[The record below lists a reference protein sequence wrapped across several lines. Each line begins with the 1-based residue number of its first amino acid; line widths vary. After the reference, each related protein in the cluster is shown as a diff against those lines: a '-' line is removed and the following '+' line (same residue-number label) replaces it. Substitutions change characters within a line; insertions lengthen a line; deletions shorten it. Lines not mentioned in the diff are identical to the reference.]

1 MNNYFL
7 DFSNFFRF
15 QLNPIIYY
23 MKNHSYRHRALFMS
37 ACALLFRGTVV
48 NAQEKMTLK
57 DAINYAL
64 ENKAD
69 ARKAKLQVENSEN
82 LIGEVRSRALPQ
94 ISAQGNLMYNP
105 ILQEMAMPGDIIGMP
120 GETLLVAFG
129 QKWTAIGGVH
139 LSQNLFDY
147 SVFTGLKAAK
157 TTREFYNVNEQLT
170 QEQVIEAVA
179 KSYYQIFITQQKL
192 ETINQTLENT
202 QKVEK
207 TIQGL
212 VDNGLAKKID
222 LDRIKVTVVNLNST
236 KLQLENAVKL
246 QENSLKFLIGMQ
258 IDTPIELMEESLE
271 ITPVL
276 LDAPDVKKL
285 TQFQLLETQKQLLEY
300 NKESF
305 KAAYYPTLSLTANYS
320 YQGLGD
326 KFPIS
331 GAKPADGVYWTNYST
346 IGLNLNIPIFSGFR
360 TRSQVRQAQNQ
371 LDVLEVDMKETEQA
385 LNLAFEN
392 AKTLINNSVITIEN
406 QKENV
411 KLAQEVLD
419 NTQNNYINGL
429 ATLTDLIEAE
439 NALADAKNNYSNAL
453 LEYKV
458 AEIELIK
465 SKGELNNLK

>member
-1 MNNYFL
+1 MKFYSFRQKI
-7 DFSNFFRF
+7 FFV
-15 QLNPIIYY
+15 
-23 MKNHSYRHRALFMS
+23 
-37 ACALLFRGTVV
+37 ALLSLSFTFYEGT
-48 NAQEKMTLK
+48 AQEKMTLK
-57 DAINYAL
+57 DAVNYAL

-69 ARKAKLQVENSEN
+69 ARKARLDVENSEH

-94 ISAQGNLMYNP
+94 INASGNLMYNA

-157 TTREFYNVNEQLT
+157 TTREFYKINEQLT

-179 KSYYQIFITQQKL
+179 KNYYQIFITRQKL
-192 ETINQTLENT
+192 ETIKQTLENT
-202 QKVEK
+202 NKVKNTVE
-207 TIQGL
+207 GL
-212 VDNGLAKKID
+212 FENGLAKKID
-222 LDRIKVTVVNLNST
+222 LDRIKVTIVNMESAL
-236 KLQLENAVKL
+236 KQLENAAIL

-258 IDTPIELMEESLE
+258 IDTPIELVEENLEME

-276 LDAPDVKKL
+276 QDAPDVKSL

-300 NKESF
+300 NKESI
-305 KAAYYPTLSLTANYS
+305 KAAYYPTLSLSANYS

-326 KFPIS
+326 KFPI
-331 GAKPADGVYWTNYST
+331 GGKPADGVYWTDYST

-360 TRSQVRQAQNQ
+360 TRSLIRQAQTQ
-371 LDVLEVDMKETEQA
+371 LDVLEEDMKEAELA
-385 LNLAFEN
+385 LNFAYEN
-392 AKTLINNSVITIEN
+392 AKTQINNNVITIEN
-406 QKENV
+406 QRENV

-419 NTQNNYINGL
+419 NTQNNYLNGL
-429 ATLTDLIEAE
+429 ATLTDLLEAE

-465 SKGELNNLK
+465 SRGELDTLK

>member
-1 MNNYFL
+1 
-7 DFSNFFRF
+7 
-15 QLNPIIYY
+15 
-23 MKNHSYRHRALFMS
+23 MKNHSYRRKTLFLSAFALFFGGF
-37 ACALLFRGTVV
+37 LI
-48 NAQEKMTLK
+48 NAQEKLSLK
-57 DAINYAL
+57 GAINYAL

-69 ARKAKLQVENSEN
+69 ARKAKLSIENSEH
-82 LIGEVRSRALPQ
+82 LISEVRSRALPQ
-94 ISAQGNLMYNP
+94 ISAQGNLMYNA
-105 ILQEMAMPGDIIGMP
+105 ILQEMAMPGEIVGLP
-120 GETLLVAFG
+120 GQTLLVAFG

-157 TTREFYNVNEQLT
+157 TTREFYNINEQLT

-202 QKVEK
+202 QKVQS

-258 IDTPIELMEESLE
+258 IDTPIELVEESLE

-276 LDAPDVKKL
+276 LDAPDVKNL
-285 TQFQLLETQKQLLEY
+285 TQFQLLETQQQLLLY

-371 LDVLEVDMKETEQA
+371 LDILEEDMKEAELA
-385 LNLAFEN
+385 LNFAFEN
-392 AKTLINNSVITIEN
+392 AKTQINNSVITIEN

-465 SKGELNNLK
+465 SKGELKNLK

>member
-1 MNNYFL
+1 
-7 DFSNFFRF
+7 
-15 QLNPIIYY
+15 
-23 MKNHSYRHRALFMS
+23 MKYHSYRRKMLFVGAFMM
-37 ACALLFRGTVV
+37 LFGGFMIQ
-48 NAQEKMTLK
+48 AQEKMTLK

-69 ARKAKLQVENSEN
+69 ARKARLSVENSEH
-82 LIGEVRSRALPQ
+82 LIAEVRSRALPQ
-94 ISAQGNLMYNP
+94 INASGNLMYNP
-105 ILQEMAMPGDIIGMP
+105 ILQEMAMPGDIIGLP
-120 GETLLVAFG
+120 GQTLLVAFG
-129 QKWTAIGGVH
+129 QKWTALGGVH

-157 TTREFYNVNEQLT
+157 TTREFYKVNEQLT

-179 KSYYQIFITQQKL
+179 KSYYQNFITKQKL
-192 ETINQTLENT
+192 ETINETLENT
-202 QKVEK
+202 QKVQN

-258 IDTPIELMEESLE
+258 IDKPIELVEESLE

-305 KAAYYPTLSLTANYS
+305 KAAYYPTLSLTANYN

-326 KFPIS
+326 RFPLS
-331 GAKPADGVYWTNYST
+331 GAKPADGVYWTDYST
-346 IGLNLNIPIFSGFR
+346 IGL
-360 TRSQVRQAQNQ
+360 
-371 LDVLEVDMKETEQA
+371 
-385 LNLAFEN
+385 
-392 AKTLINNSVITIEN
+392 
-406 QKENV
+406 
-411 KLAQEVLD
+411 
-419 NTQNNYINGL
+419 
-429 ATLTDLIEAE
+429 
-439 NALADAKNNYSNAL
+439 
-453 LEYKV
+453 
-458 AEIELIK
+458 
-465 SKGELNNLK
+465 

>member
-1 MNNYFL
+1 MKPYLLNRKTLFASAFTILFSGFL
-7 DFSNFFRF
+7 
-15 QLNPIIYY
+15 
-23 MKNHSYRHRALFMS
+23 
-37 ACALLFRGTVV
+37 V
-48 NAQEKMTLK
+48 NAQEKLSLK

-69 ARKAKLQVENSEN
+69 AKKAKLSVENSEH

-94 ISAQGNLMYNP
+94 ISAQGNLTLNP
-105 ILQEMAMPGDIIGMP
+105 ILQQMALTMNGESMIIEM
-120 GETLLVAFG
+120 G
-129 QKWTAIGGVH
+129 QKWNAVGGVH
-139 LSQNLFDY
+139 LTQNLFDY

-157 TTREFYNVNEQLT
+157 TTREFYKVNEQLT

-179 KSYYQIFITQQKL
+179 KNYYQIFITKQKL

-202 QKVEK
+202 TKVQN
-207 TIQGL
+207 TVQGL
-212 VDNGLAKKID
+212 FDNGLAKKVD
-222 LDRIKVTVVNLNST
+222 LDRIKVTVVNLNSA
-236 KLQLENAVKL
+236 KQQLENAVKL
-246 QENSLKFLIGMQ
+246 QENALKFLIGME
-258 IDTPIELMEESLE
+258 INNAIELVEED
-271 ITPVL
+271 INVTPVL
-276 LDAPDVKKL
+276 MENPNVKNL
-285 TQFQLLETQKQLLEY
+285 TQYQALEVQKQLLVY

-305 KAAYYPTLSLTANYS
+305 KAAYYPTLSLSGNYS

-326 KFPIS
+326 KFPLS
-331 GAKPADGVYWTNYST
+331 TYKPADGVYWMDFASV
-346 IGLNLNIPIFSGFR
+346 GLNLNIPIFSGFR

-392 AKTLINNSVITIEN
+392 AKTQINNSVITIEN
-406 QKENV
+406 QRENV

>member
-1 MNNYFL
+1 MKFYSFRQKI
-7 DFSNFFRF
+7 FFV
-15 QLNPIIYY
+15 
-23 MKNHSYRHRALFMS
+23 
-37 ACALLFRGTVV
+37 ALLSLSFTFYEGT
-48 NAQEKMTLK
+48 AQEKMTLK
-57 DAINYAL
+57 DAVNYAL

-69 ARKAKLQVENSEN
+69 ANKARLEVANSEN
-82 LIGEVRSRALPQ
+82 LIAEVRSRTLPQ
-94 ISAQGNLMYNP
+94 INASGNLMYNA

-120 GETLLVAFG
+120 GQTLLVAFG

-157 TTREFYNVNEQLT
+157 TTREFYKINEQLT

-179 KSYYQIFITQQKL
+179 KNYYQIFITRQKL
-192 ETINQTLENT
+192 ETIKQTLENT
-202 QKVEK
+202 NKVKNTVE
-207 TIQGL
+207 GL
-212 VDNGLAKKID
+212 FENGLAKKID
-222 LDRIKVTVVNLNST
+222 LDRIKVTIVNLESAL
-236 KLQLENAVKL
+236 KQLENAAVL

-258 IDTPIELMEESLE
+258 IDTPIELVEENLEME

-276 LDAPDVKKL
+276 QDAPDVKSL

-300 NKESF
+300 NKESI
-305 KAAYYPTLSLTANYS
+305 KAAYYPTLSLSANYS

-326 KFPIS
+326 KFPI
-331 GAKPADGVYWTNYST
+331 GGKPADGVYWTDYST

-360 TRSQVRQAQNQ
+360 TRSLIRQAQTQ
-371 LDVLEVDMKETEQA
+371 LDILEEDMKEAELA
-385 LNLAFEN
+385 LNFAYEN
-392 AKTLINNSVITIEN
+392 AKTQINNNVITIEN
-406 QKENV
+406 QRENV

-419 NTQNNYINGL
+419 NTQNNYLNGL
-429 ATLTDLIEAE
+429 ATLTDLLEAE

-465 SKGELNNLK
+465 SRGELDTLK

>member
-1 MNNYFL
+1 MTIHL
-7 DFSNFFRF
+7 
-15 QLNPIIYY
+15 LNKRTLYL
-23 MKNHSYRHRALFMS
+23 SAFALFFGVFS
-37 ACALLFRGTVV
+37 A
-48 NAQEKMTLK
+48 NAQERLSLK
-57 DAINYAL
+57 DAINFAL

-69 ARKAKLQVENSEN
+69 AKKARLSVENSEH

-94 ISAQGNLMYNP
+94 ISAQGNLMYNA
-105 ILQEMAMPGDIIGMP
+105 ILQEMAMPGDIIGLP
-120 GETLLVAFG
+120 GQTLLVAFG

-139 LSQNLFDY
+139 LTQNLFDY

-157 TTREFYNVNEQLT
+157 TTREFYKVNEQLT

-179 KSYYQIFITQQKL
+179 KSYYQIFITKQKL

-202 QKVEK
+202 TKVQS

-212 VDNGLAKKID
+212 FDNGLAKKVD
-222 LDRIKVTVVNLNST
+222 LDRIKVTVVNLKSS
-236 KLQLENAVKL
+236 KQQLENAIKL

-258 IDTPIELMEESLE
+258 IDNSIELVEESME

-276 LDAPDVKKL
+276 LDAPNVKQL
-285 TQFQLLETQKQLLEY
+285 TSFQALEVQKQLLEY
-300 NKESF
+300 NKESI
-305 KAAYYPTLSLTANYS
+305 KAAYYPTLSLTGNYN
-320 YQGLGD
+320 YQGLGE
-326 KFPIS
+326 KFPLS
-331 GAKPADGVYWTNYST
+331 GAKPAEGLFWTDYAT
-346 IGLNLNIPIFSGFR
+346 IGLNLNIPIFTGFR

-392 AKTLINNSVITIEN
+392 AKTQINNSVITIEN
-406 QKENV
+406 QRENV
-411 KLAQEVLD
+411 KLAQDVLD
-419 NTQNNYINGL
+419 NTNNNYINGL

>member
-1 MNNYFL
+1 
-7 DFSNFFRF
+7 
-15 QLNPIIYY
+15 
-23 MKNHSYRHRALFMS
+23 MKKVILMLIAFTLS
-37 ACALLFRGTVV
+37 V
-48 NAQEKMTLK
+48 NAQEAKTLSLK

-69 ARKAKLQVENSEN
+69 AKKAKLSVENSEH

-94 ISAQGNLMYNP
+94 ISAQGNLMYNA
-105 ILQEMAMPGDIIGMP
+105 ILQEMAMPGEIVGLP
-120 GETLLVAFG
+120 GQTLLVAFG
-129 QKWTAIGGVH
+129 QKWTAIGGIH

-157 TTREFYNVNEQLT
+157 TTREFYKVNEQLT
-170 QEQVIEAVA
+170 QEQVIEAVS
-179 KSYYQIFITQQKL
+179 KSYYQIFITRQKL
-192 ETINQTLENT
+192 ETVNETLENT
-202 QKVEK
+202 AKVQN
-207 TIQGL
+207 TVQGL
-212 VDNGLAKKID
+212 FDNGLAKKVD
-222 LDRIKVTVVNLNST
+222 LDRIKVTVVNLKSS
-236 KLQLENAVKL
+236 KQQLENAVKL

-258 IDTPIELMEESLE
+258 IENPIALVKERIE

-276 LDAPDVKKL
+276 LENPNVK
-285 TQFQLLETQKQLLEY
+285 QLSQYQALEVQKQLLIY

-305 KAAYYPTLSLTANYS
+305 KAGYYPTLSLTGNYS
-320 YQGLGD
+320 YQGLGE
-326 KFPIS
+326 KFPLS
-331 GAKPADGVYWTNYST
+331 GAKPADGLFWTDYAT

-371 LDVLEVDMKETEQA
+371 LDVLEVDMQETEQA

-392 AKTLINNSVITIEN
+392 AKTQINNSVITIES

-419 NTQNNYINGL
+419 NTNNNYVNGL

-439 NALADAKNNYSNAL
+439 NALADAKNNLSNAL

-465 SKGELNNLK
+465 SKGELNSLR

>member
-1 MNNYFL
+1 MKPYLLNRKTLFASAFTILFSGFL
-7 DFSNFFRF
+7 
-15 QLNPIIYY
+15 
-23 MKNHSYRHRALFMS
+23 
-37 ACALLFRGTVV
+37 V
-48 NAQEKMTLK
+48 NAQEKLSLK

-69 ARKAKLQVENSEN
+69 AKKAKLSVENSEH

-94 ISAQGNLMYNP
+94 ISAQGNLTLNP
-105 ILQEMAMPGDIIGMP
+105 ILQQMALTMNGESMIIEM
-120 GETLLVAFG
+120 G
-129 QKWTAIGGVH
+129 QKWTAVGGVH
-139 LSQNLFDY
+139 LTQNLFDY

-157 TTREFYNVNEQLT
+157 TTREFYKVNEQLT

-179 KSYYQIFITQQKL
+179 KNYYQIFITKQKL
-192 ETINQTLENT
+192 ETVNETLENT
-202 QKVEK
+202 TKVQN
-207 TIQGL
+207 TVQGL
-212 VDNGLAKKID
+212 LDNGLAKKVD
-222 LDRIKVTVVNLNST
+222 LDRIKVTVVNLNSS
-236 KLQLENAVKL
+236 KQQLENAVKL

-258 IDTPIELMEESLE
+258 IDNPIELVEESIE
-271 ITPVL
+271 VTPVL
-276 LDAPDVKKL
+276 MESPNVRQL
-285 TQFQLLETQKQLLEY
+285 TQYQALEVQKQLLEY
-300 NKESF
+300 NKESY
-305 KAAYYPTLSLTANYS
+305 KAAYYPTLSLSGNYS
-320 YQGLGD
+320 YQGLGN
-326 KFPIS
+326 KFPLS
-331 GAKPADGVYWTNYST
+331 NYKPADGLYWMDFASV
-346 IGLNLNIPIFSGFR
+346 GLNLNIPIFTGFR

-371 LDVLEVDMKETEQA
+371 LDVLEVDMQETEQA

-392 AKTLINNSVITIEN
+392 SKIQINNSVITIEN

>member
-1 MNNYFL
+1 
-7 DFSNFFRF
+7 
-15 QLNPIIYY
+15 
-23 MKNHSYRHRALFMS
+23 MKKVIFMLIAFTLS
-37 ACALLFRGTVV
+37 V
-48 NAQEKMTLK
+48 NAQEAKTLSLK

-69 ARKAKLQVENSEN
+69 AKKAKLSVENSEH

-94 ISAQGNLMYNP
+94 ISAQGNLMYNA
-105 ILQEMAMPGDIIGMP
+105 ILQEMAMPGEIVGLP
-120 GETLLVAFG
+120 GQTLLVAFG
-129 QKWTAIGGVH
+129 QKWTAIGGIH

-157 TTREFYNVNEQLT
+157 TTREFYKVNEQLT
-170 QEQVIEAVA
+170 QEQVIEAVS
-179 KSYYQIFITQQKL
+179 KSYYQIFITRQKL
-192 ETINQTLENT
+192 ETVNETLENT
-202 QKVEK
+202 AKVQN
-207 TIQGL
+207 TVQGL
-212 VDNGLAKKID
+212 FDNGLAKKVD
-222 LDRIKVTVVNLNST
+222 LDRIKVTVVNLKSS
-236 KLQLENAVKL
+236 KQQLENAVKL

-258 IDTPIELMEESLE
+258 IENPITLVEERIE

-276 LDAPDVKKL
+276 LENPNVK
-285 TQFQLLETQKQLLEY
+285 QLSQYQALEVQKQLLIY

-305 KAAYYPTLSLTANYS
+305 KAGYYPTLSLTGNYN
-320 YQGLGD
+320 YQGLGE
-326 KFPIS
+326 KFPLS
-331 GAKPADGVYWTNYST
+331 GAKPADGLFWTDYAT

-371 LDVLEVDMKETEQA
+371 LDVLEVDMQETEQA

-392 AKTLINNSVITIEN
+392 ARTQINNSVITIES

-419 NTQNNYINGL
+419 NTNNNYINGL

-439 NALADAKNNYSNAL
+439 NALADAKNNLSNAL

-458 AEIELIK
+458 AEIELKK
-465 SKGELNNLK
+465 SKGELNSLR

>member
-1 MNNYFL
+1 MKFYSFRQKI
-7 DFSNFFRF
+7 FFV
-15 QLNPIIYY
+15 
-23 MKNHSYRHRALFMS
+23 
-37 ACALLFRGTVV
+37 ALLSLSFTFYEGT
-48 NAQEKMTLK
+48 AQEKMTLK
-57 DAINYAL
+57 DAVNYAL

-69 ARKAKLQVENSEN
+69 ANKARLEVANSEN
-82 LIGEVRSRALPQ
+82 LIAEVRSRALPQ
-94 ISAQGNLMYNP
+94 INASGNLMYNA

-120 GETLLVAFG
+120 GQTLLVAFG

-157 TTREFYNVNEQLT
+157 TTREFYKINEQLT

-179 KSYYQIFITQQKL
+179 KNYYQIFITRQKL
-192 ETINQTLENT
+192 ETIKQTLENT
-202 QKVEK
+202 NKVKNTVE
-207 TIQGL
+207 GL
-212 VDNGLAKKID
+212 FENGLAKKID
-222 LDRIKVTVVNLNST
+222 LDRIKVTIVNMESAL
-236 KLQLENAVKL
+236 KQLENAAIL

-258 IDTPIELMEESLE
+258 IDTPIELVEENLEME

-276 LDAPDVKKL
+276 QDAPDVKSL

-300 NKESF
+300 NKKSI
-305 KAAYYPTLSLTANYS
+305 KAAYYPTLSLSANYS

-326 KFPIS
+326 KFPI
-331 GAKPADGVYWTNYST
+331 GGKPADGVYWTDYST

-360 TRSQVRQAQNQ
+360 TRSLIRQAQTQ
-371 LDVLEVDMKETEQA
+371 LDVLEEDMKEAELA
-385 LNLAFEN
+385 LNFAYEN
-392 AKTLINNSVITIEN
+392 AKTQINNNVITIEN
-406 QKENV
+406 QRENV

-419 NTQNNYINGL
+419 NTQNNYLNGL
-429 ATLTDLIEAE
+429 ATLTDLLEAE

-465 SKGELNNLK
+465 SRGELDTLK

>member
-1 MNNYFL
+1 
-7 DFSNFFRF
+7 
-15 QLNPIIYY
+15 
-23 MKNHSYRHRALFMS
+23 MKNYSYRSKTRFLSVLAV
-37 ACALLFRGTVV
+37 LLCGLLV
-48 NAQEKMTLK
+48 NAQERMTLK

-69 ARKAKLQVENSEN
+69 ARKAKLKLENSEH

-94 ISAQGNLMYNP
+94 ISAQGNLLYNP
-105 ILQEMAMPGDIIGMP
+105 ILQEMAMPGDIIGLP
-120 GETLLVAFG
+120 GQTLLVAFG
-129 QKWTAIGGVH
+129 QKWTALGGVH

-157 TTREFYNVNEQLT
+157 TTREFYNINEQLT

-192 ETINQTLENT
+192 ETISQTLENT
-202 QKVEK
+202 QKVQN

-222 LDRIKVTVVNLNST
+222 LDRIKVTVVNLIST

-258 IDTPIELMEESLE
+258 INTPIELVEESLE

-276 LDAPDVKKL
+276 LNAPDVKQL
-285 TQFQLLETQKQLLEY
+285 TQFQLLETQQQLLVY

-305 KAAYYPTLSLTANYS
+305 KAAYYPTLMLTANYS

-326 KFPIS
+326 KFPLS

-346 IGLNLNIPIFSGFR
+346 IGLNLNIPLFSGFR

-371 LDVLEVDMKETEQA
+371 LDVLEEDMKEAELA
-385 LNLAFEN
+385 LNFAFEN
-392 AKTLINNSVITIEN
+392 AKTQINNSVITIDN

-439 NALADAKNNYSNAL
+439 NALAEAKNNHSNAL

-465 SKGELNNLK
+465 SKGELNSLK

>member
-1 MNNYFL
+1 MKIH
-7 DFSNFFRF
+7 
-15 QLNPIIYY
+15 QLNR
-23 MKNHSYRHRALFMS
+23 KTLFAS
-37 ACALLFRGTVV
+37 AFTLLFSGFFV
-48 NAQEKMTLK
+48 NAQQRLSLK

-69 ARKAKLQVENSEN
+69 AKKAKLSVENSEH

-94 ISAQGNLMYNP
+94 ISAQGNLTLNP
-105 ILQEMAMPGDIIGMP
+105 ILQQMALTMNGESMIIEM
-120 GETLLVAFG
+120 G
-129 QKWTAIGGVH
+129 QKWTAVGGVH
-139 LSQNLFDY
+139 LTQNLFDY

-157 TTREFYNVNEQLT
+157 TTREFYKVNEQLT

-179 KSYYQIFITQQKL
+179 KNYYQIFITKQKL
-192 ETINQTLENT
+192 ETVNETLENT
-202 QKVEK
+202 TKVQN
-207 TIQGL
+207 TVQGL
-212 VDNGLAKKID
+212 LDNGLAKKVD
-222 LDRIKVTVVNLNST
+222 LDRIKVTVVNLNSS
-236 KLQLENAVKL
+236 KQQLENAVKL

-258 IDTPIELMEESLE
+258 IDNPIELVEESIE
-271 ITPVL
+271 VTPVL
-276 LDAPDVKKL
+276 MESPNVKQL
-285 TQFQLLETQKQLLEY
+285 TQYQALEVQKQLLEY
-300 NKESF
+300 NKESY
-305 KAAYYPTLSLTANYS
+305 KAAYYPTLSLSGNYS
-320 YQGLGD
+320 YQGLGN
-326 KFPIS
+326 KFPLS
-331 GAKPADGVYWTNYST
+331 NYKPADGLYWMDFASV
-346 IGLNLNIPIFSGFR
+346 GLNLNIPIFTGFR

-392 AKTLINNSVITIEN
+392 SKTQINNSVITIEN

-411 KLAQEVLD
+411 KLAQDVLD

>member
-1 MNNYFL
+1 MKFYSFRQKI
-7 DFSNFFRF
+7 FFV
-15 QLNPIIYY
+15 
-23 MKNHSYRHRALFMS
+23 
-37 ACALLFRGTVV
+37 ALLSLSFTFYEGT
-48 NAQEKMTLK
+48 AQEKMTLK
-57 DAINYAL
+57 DAVNYAL

-69 ARKAKLQVENSEN
+69 ANKARLEVANSEN
-82 LIGEVRSRALPQ
+82 LIAEVRSRALPQ
-94 ISAQGNLMYNP
+94 INASGNLMYNA

-120 GETLLVAFG
+120 GQTLLVAFG

-157 TTREFYNVNEQLT
+157 TTREFYKINEQLT

-179 KSYYQIFITQQKL
+179 KNYYQIFITRQKL
-192 ETINQTLENT
+192 ETIKQTLENT
-202 QKVEK
+202 NKVKNTVE
-207 TIQGL
+207 GL
-212 VDNGLAKKID
+212 FENGLAKKID
-222 LDRIKVTVVNLNST
+222 LDRIKVTIVNMESAL
-236 KLQLENAVKL
+236 KQLENAAIL

-258 IDTPIELMEESLE
+258 IDTPIELVEENLEME

-276 LDAPDVKKL
+276 QDAPDVKSL

-300 NKESF
+300 NKESI
-305 KAAYYPTLSLTANYS
+305 KAAYYPTLSLSANYS

-326 KFPIS
+326 KFPI
-331 GAKPADGVYWTNYST
+331 GGKPADGVYWTDYST

-360 TRSQVRQAQNQ
+360 TRSLIRQAQTQ
-371 LDVLEVDMKETEQA
+371 LDVLEEDMKEAELA
-385 LNLAFEN
+385 LNFAYEN
-392 AKTLINNSVITIEN
+392 AKTQINNNVITIEN
-406 QKENV
+406 QRENV

-419 NTQNNYINGL
+419 NTQNNYLNGL
-429 ATLTDLIEAE
+429 ATLTDLLEAE

-465 SKGELNNLK
+465 SRGELDTLK

>member
-1 MNNYFL
+1 MKFYSFRQKI
-7 DFSNFFRF
+7 FFV
-15 QLNPIIYY
+15 
-23 MKNHSYRHRALFMS
+23 
-37 ACALLFRGTVV
+37 ALLSLSFTFYEGT
-48 NAQEKMTLK
+48 AQEKMTLK
-57 DAINYAL
+57 DAVNYAL

-69 ARKAKLQVENSEN
+69 ANKARLEVANSEN
-82 LIGEVRSRALPQ
+82 LIAEVRSRALPQ
-94 ISAQGNLMYNP
+94 INASGNLMYNA

-120 GETLLVAFG
+120 GQTLLVAFG

-157 TTREFYNVNEQLT
+157 TTREFYKINEQLT

-179 KSYYQIFITQQKL
+179 KNYYQIFITRQKL
-192 ETINQTLENT
+192 ETIKQTLENT
-202 QKVEK
+202 NKVKNTVE
-207 TIQGL
+207 GL
-212 VDNGLAKKID
+212 FENGLAKKID
-222 LDRIKVTVVNLNST
+222 LDRIKVTIVNMESAL
-236 KLQLENAVKL
+236 KQLENAAVL

-258 IDTPIELMEESLE
+258 IDTPIELVEENLEME

-276 LDAPDVKKL
+276 QDAPDVKSL

-300 NKESF
+300 NKESI
-305 KAAYYPTLSLTANYS
+305 KAAYYPTLSLSANYS

-326 KFPIS
+326 KFPI
-331 GAKPADGVYWTNYST
+331 GGKPADGVYWTDYST

-360 TRSQVRQAQNQ
+360 TRSLIRQAQTQ
-371 LDVLEVDMKETEQA
+371 LDVLEEDMKEAELA
-385 LNLAFEN
+385 LNFAYEN
-392 AKTLINNSVITIEN
+392 AKTQINNNVITIEN
-406 QKENV
+406 QRENV

-419 NTQNNYINGL
+419 NTQNNYLNGL
-429 ATLTDLIEAE
+429 ATLTDLLEAE

-465 SKGELNNLK
+465 SRGELDTLK